1 MDSSA
6 WDERYSG
13 NDLAWSST
21 PNQWVGQVAAGLPPG
36 RVYGLAGGEGRNALR
51 LADRGCR
58 ATVTGFSQR
67 RLWTGSCT
75 GLGAVR

>member
-21 PNQWVGQVAAGLPPG
+21 PNQWVGQLAAELPPG
-36 RVYGLAGGEGRNALR
+36 CVPGLAGGEGRNALC
-51 LADRGCR
+51 LADRGWQ
-58 ATVTGFSQR
+58 ATVTASR
-67 RLWTGSCT
+67 RGGCGPGSCT